1 MVATPAPQVDFLPFL
16 TQVYFRPLTIF
27 VAPGREQLAPGFG
40 AVEAEVELTAN
51 ASTKTVDAE
60 IVANRFTRF
69 LNPGNNLVAKEGAG
83 GLFVKFDD

>member
-16 TQVYFRPLTIF
+16 THVYFRPLTIF
-27 VAPGREQLAPGFG
+27 VAPAGEQLAPGLG

-60 IVANRFTRF
+60 IVANRFKKCLF
-69 LNPGNNLVAKEGAG
+69 LC
-83 GLFVKFDD
+83 GLCGYTKNSILNV

>member
-1 MVATPAPQVDFLPFL
+1 MVATPARQVDFLPFL

-27 VAPGREQLAPGFG
+27 VAPAGEQLAPGFG
-40 AVEAEVELTAN
+40 AVEAEDELTAS

-69 LNPGNNLVAKEGAG
+69 LARQ
-83 GLFVKFDD
+83 KF

>member
-1 MVATPAPQVDFLPFL
+1 MVATPAPQVEFLPFL

-51 ASTKTVDAE
+51 ASTKIVEAE
-60 IVANRFTRF
+60 IVESIF
-69 LNPGNNLVAKEGAG
+69 KM
-83 GLFVKFDD
+83 GLLF

>member
-1 MVATPAPQVDFLPFL
+1 M
-16 TQVYFRPLTIF
+16 YFRPLTIF

-60 IVANRFTRF
+60 IVANRFKKCLF
-69 LNPGNNLVAKEGAG
+69 LCG
-83 GLFVKFDD
+83 

>member
-16 TQVYFRPLTIF
+16 THVYFRPLTIF
-27 VAPGREQLAPGFG
+27 VAPAFEQLAPGFG

-60 IVANRFTRF
+60 IVANRFKICLF
-69 LNPGNNLVAKEGAG
+69 LCG
-83 GLFVKFDD
+83 

>member
-16 TQVYFRPLTIF
+16 THVYFRPWAIF

-60 IVANRFTRF
+60 IVANRFKKCLF
-69 LNPGNNLVAKEGAG
+69 LC
-83 GLFVKFDD
+83 GLCGYTKNSILNV

>member
-1 MVATPAPQVDFLPFL
+1 MAATPAPQVDFLPFL

-27 VAPGREQLAPGFG
+27 VAPAFEQLAPGFG

-60 IVANRFTRF
+60 IVASRFKRC
-69 LNPGNNLVAKEGAG
+69 LL
-83 GLFVKFDD
+83 L